1 MPFFKSTYNILK
13 KSDEDEVFDINWFN
27 KPNMELPPSPKWD
40 YQREMT
46 IEDVDIWEV
55 LVENGGGVGVY
66 AAWCPYAEF
75 YLVTTGSDFRNQWQ
89 GFLGK
94 TMYNYNDKFW
104 ETYYGPGAQE
114 IVNKRAS
121 ELGLN
126 LTVSQMWVEEEDM
139 WLYTKQEKYEKPRL
153 IIP

>member
-13 KSDEDEVFDINWFN
+13 KPDEDEVFDINWFDS
-27 KPNMELPPSPKWD
+27 PTLQLPPSLKWD

-55 LVENGGGVGVY
+55 LVERGGGLGVY

-75 YLVTTGSDFRNQWQ
+75 YLITTGSDTRNQWH

-94 TMYNYNDKFW
+94 AIYNYNDRFW
-104 ETYYGPGAQE
+104 ETYYGPNSQE
-114 IVNKRAS
+114 KVHKRAS
-121 ELGLN
+121 ELGMS
-126 LTVSQMWVEEEDM
+126 LTISKVWVEDEDM
-139 WLYTKQEKYEKPRL
+139 WLYSKEDKYNKPKL